1 MIPNAADTFTIRRTN
16 VDFPRPGRPRTNA
29 EGFRMRRDK
38 NHMIGSP
45 HTVAPVS

>member
-1 MIPNAADTFTIRRTN
+1 MIPNAAEMFTIRRTK
-16 VDFPRPGRPRTNA
+16 VDFPNPGRPRTNA
-29 EGFRMRRDK
+29 EGFRMRRDR